1 MDREKVDLTGA
12 PATMLATLYSKAMD
26 SRAPDSV
33 LHDETAARAVD
44 RIEYDFARTGLRE
57 RDGISAVLRSKE
69 FDRRAQAVLDRHAEL
84 TVLHLGCG
92 LDTRVYRLAP
102 PPTVAWYDIDYPEVI
117 ALRRRLY
124 PERPG
129 LRMIGSSVTD
139 PGLLADI
146 PGDRPVLVI
155 AEGVTLYLRTAEGL
169 ATFRRVV
176 EHFPAGT
183 LIFDGYSSAGIWVQ
197 QRTGVVKA
205 SGSRLEWAIDAPGD
219 LVREVPGLVFDQ
231 EWWFPGPADLR
242 AHYPWFQR
250 QVLRALFASPFK
262 RLGRGL
268 TYHFGSPS

>member
-12 PATMLATLYSKAMD
+12 PATMLATLYSKAVD
-26 SRAPDSV
+26 ARSAGSV

-44 RIEYDFARTGLRE
+44 RIDYDFSRTGLPA

-69 FDRRAQAVLDRHAEL
+69 FDRRAREVLASQPEL

-92 LDTRVYRLAP
+92 LDTRVYRLDP
-102 PPTVAWYDIDYPEVI
+102 PPTVSWYDVDYPAVI
-117 ALRRRLY
+117 ELRRRLY

-129 LRMIGSSVTD
+129 LFPTARSVED
-139 PGLLADI
+139 PGLLDGI
-146 PGDRPVLVI
+146 PGDRPVLVL
-155 AEGVTLYLRTAEGL
+155 AEGVTLYLRTAQGL
-169 ATFRRVV
+169 ATFRRIV

-183 LIFDGYSSAGIWVQ
+183 LIFDGYSSAGIRLQ

-205 SGSRLEWAIDAPGD
+205 SGARLEWAINDPGE
-219 LVREVPGLVFDQ
+219 LTRLVPGLVFDE
-231 EWWFPGPADLR
+231 EWWFPSPADLR

-250 QVLRALFASPFK
+250 QVLRALFASPFR

-268 TYHFGSPS
+268 TYHFGSTR